1 MGSGM
6 KSKSLKIK
14 VHGRVQGVGFRYST
28 VQAAIKSGVQG
39 WVRNEW
45 DGSVLIYCEGD
56 SSDVDRFI
64 SWCRKGPSLSHV
76 VSLDISDVPYE
87 GLYTGFKIDY

>member
-1 MGSGM
+1 M
-6 KSKSLKIK
+6 KPKSLKIK

-28 VQAAIKSGVQG
+28 IQAAVRTGVSG

-45 DGSVLIYCEGD
+45 DGTVLIYCEGEA
-56 SSDVDRFI
+56 SVVDQFVT
-64 SWCRKGPSLSHV
+64 WCRKGPSLSNV
-76 VSLDISDVPYE
+76 VSVDISDVPYQ